1 MKTKTNKN
9 EFSKKQDILCQ
20 VVDVFMKN
28 GIHKNE
34 DIISACLKL
43 NSDKLRGVKRSLTL
57 KKRKS
62 SKPVANIKNT
72 APKEKRVYFIPK
84 QSADGIPSFQ
94 QKPLQVHADANAG
107 FIEDMIKQYMA
118 IDFINQL
125 KSKMRI

>member
-9 EFSKKQDILCQ
+9 NFSKNQDILCQ

-34 DIISACLKL
+34 DIISTFRSL

-57 KKRKS
+57 KKKKS
-62 SKPVANIKNT
+62 SKAATNVKDPAS
-72 APKEKRVYFIPK
+72 KEKRLYFIPK
-84 QSADGIPSFQ
+84 QSAEGIPSFQ
-94 QKPLQVHADANAG
+94 QKPLQEKADPSAG

-125 KSKMRI
+125 KSKMRV

>member
-1 MKTKTNKN
+1 MKTKTNKKN
-9 EFSKKQDILCQ
+9 FSKKQDILCQ

-34 DIISACLKL
+34 DIISVCRDL

-57 KKRKS
+57 NKRKS
-62 SKPVANIKNT
+62 SKSVANIKNS

-84 QSADGIPSFQ
+84 QSAEGIPSFQ
-94 QKPLQVHADANAG
+94 QKPLQEKADPSAR

-125 KSKMRI
+125 KSKMRV